1 MLPIPGNDAILPT
14 VQQFLVLFW
23 KALTALGASPQPRDL
38 ERPVFAVHEALAG
51 QSREFHSHEHVL
63 TMTSGASPIETLAGL
78 FHDVVYVQVDRGFPG
93 GIGEMLRPLL
103 MPIDG
108 TGYRV
113 SLAVLEDPLTA
124 MVARIFDRA
133 PGDDRIAA

>member
-1 MLPIPGNDAILPT
+1 MLANSREDVTLPV
-14 VQQFLVLFW
+14 VQQFVNLFSA
-23 KALTALGASPQPRDL
+23 ALEKLGAAAQPRDL
-38 ERPVFAVHEALAG
+38 ERPVFVVHEALAG

-63 TMTSGASPIETLAGL
+63 TMTEGASPIETLAGI

-93 GIGEMLRPLL
+93 AVGEMLRPLL
-103 MPIDG
+103 LPVDG

-113 SLAVLEDPLTA
+113 SLAVLDDPLTA

-133 PGDDRIAA
+133 PGDE